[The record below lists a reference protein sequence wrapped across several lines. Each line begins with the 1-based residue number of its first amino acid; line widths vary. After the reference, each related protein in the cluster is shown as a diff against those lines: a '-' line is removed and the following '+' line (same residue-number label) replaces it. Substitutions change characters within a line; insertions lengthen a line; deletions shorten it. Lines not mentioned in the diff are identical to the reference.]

1 MGGGKRKYD
10 EVVEEGR
17 GSKVLKSKSPKFQGT
32 HGPKIFESY
41 IQTRA

>member
-32 HGPKIFESY
+32 HGPKDQDI
-41 IQTRA
+41 